1 MQTLSDMFSGEFGLE
16 LPDDIFVEEISQMFK
31 EDELINVLSRRP
43 FLGEDECSRFCQF
56 DYEKGEIH
64 VGMKRFSE
72 PFYVPLEDF
81 CGVDVVYDYVKRREK
96 NVRCPFPDVPVAESG
111 IPSNQQERPLE
122 GYELETVMAKSG
134 FLLYNPTL
142 GCRNALNP
150 YYPTVVD
157 NDEFDFDGNSQEFSY
172 DEIPVVE
179 EKKRDLWFFCLIE
192 MMLMF
197 EI

>member
-1 MQTLSDMFSGEFGLE
+1 MLR
-16 LPDDIFVEEISQMFK
+16 EEK
-31 EDELINVLSRRP
+31 
-43 FLGEDECSRFCQF
+43 
-56 DYEKGEIH
+56 
-64 VGMKRFSE
+64 
-72 PFYVPLEDF
+72 
-81 CGVDVVYDYVKRREK
+81 K